1 MLHYQCLNRK
11 ECVPN
16 GSNTETRNNV
26 RADKLLGST
35 RHYGKNI
42 IIIIIVLLYVHVA
55 LTLLEN
61 DTIGRFTAVCSV
73 PWLLNGSKA
82 GSDLVLLQTFLFFVI
97 CNDHVHGLV
106 SMRTLRFEREK

>member
-11 ECVPN
+11 EFVPN

-42 IIIIIVLLYVHVA
+42 IIIIIIILLFVHVA

-61 DTIGRFTAVCSV
+61 DTIGRFTVVCSV
-73 PWLLNGSKA
+73 PWPLNGSKA
-82 GSDLVLLQTFLFFVI
+82 GSDLVLLQTLFFVI
-97 CNDHVHGLV
+97 C
-106 SMRTLRFEREK
+106 K